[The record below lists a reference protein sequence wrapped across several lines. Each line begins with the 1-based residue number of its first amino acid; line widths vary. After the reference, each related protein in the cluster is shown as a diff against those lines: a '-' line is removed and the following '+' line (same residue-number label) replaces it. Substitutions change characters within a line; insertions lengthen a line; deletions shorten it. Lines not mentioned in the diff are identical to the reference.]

1 MHSTNNLEKFKERV
15 KKTGRIYLEGSY
27 EKFPEEV
34 LDVMDD
40 EIWLSYMRSSENCR
54 QKEKRS
60 SRCQVRGKRGKPIRC
75 PEKNKCD
82 KCPYMAKGPDGNPQP
97 GKRTGRALSLDVFKE
112 IGVEIP
118 ASFDLEKQTEDKE
131 LAAAIYEALAA
142 LDEENYHIIILAG
155 GAMPEREIAARVGLG
170 QKTVN
175 ERKRKIRAHL
185 WDVLKD
191 YF

>member
-1 MHSTNNLEKFKERV
+1 MHSTDNLEKFKERV

-27 EKFPEEV
+27 EKFPKEV

-60 SRCQVRGKRGKPIRC
+60 SRCQVRGKRGNLIRC
-75 PEKNKCD
+75 SEENKCD
-82 KCPYMAKGPDGNPQP
+82 KCPYMAKDPNGNPQP
-97 GKRTGRALSLDVFKE
+97 GKRTGSALSLDMFKE

-118 ASFDLEKQTEDKE
+118 DSFNLEKQVEGKE
-131 LAAAIYEALAA
+131 LAAAIYKALAA